1 MPGVVVAAAVAAE
14 AAGTGIVLL
23 LRIMAAF
30 PLLFSKIPLNYPLRL
45 CKCICVCARV
55 CVQVKQFICLELP
68 PCFYLDETTWNA
80 ERNYFLLLFEF
91 LF

>member
-1 MPGVVVAAAVAAE
+1 MPGVVVAAAATAAVAAE

-45 CKCICVCARV
+45 CKCICVSARV
-55 CVQVKQFICLELP
+55 CVC
-68 PCFYLDETTWNA
+68 
-80 ERNYFLLLFEF
+80 R
-91 LF
+91 